1 MKRFIFILTILLFA
15 NFNCAYAADS
25 TKAEIKAIKNVL
37 KSQIESANKYD
48 YDAFLKHFDTQ
59 YINSDGFPLEIY
71 SKLVQETWSSYS
83 NIQYGQQIK
92 HITITGNEAI
102 AEVVETANASVNSQ
116 YDLKGNLKSIAN
128 NIYFLKKIDNNWK
141 IVSDV
146 ILTEDTYL
154 AFGEMVHH
162 SPTLTVPYQ
171 ALANQNY
178 TATLEYIIPKETI
191 AIASLNQEKVT
202 FPQESA
208 KENYRRLPDDGI
220 LERFF
225 TANCDNTNEYIIA
238 SVGLTRPV
246 FDNNDLEVKITGVAY
261 IIKRVNIVPENKFI
275 DKSALVPVNNATPKQ
290 EEVKDEAPE
299 KEEVSAD
306 AKEEVVEVIT
316 PTIVEKPVPEAVK
329 EPKKTFNIKDL
340 FKREKK
346 EQKEKQPKEKKVKQ
360 EKNND
365 SETSTEANLATKKEL
380 KQKVKKTKRIKEVK
394 TETKN
399 KTPKEK
405 KIKQKKPKST
415 KGTFSPT
422 PVDIPTTV
430 TKKEVE

>member
-1 MKRFIFILTILLFA
+1 MFA

-25 TKAEIKAIKNVL
+25 TKAEIKAVKNVL
-37 KSQIESANKYD
+37 KSQIESANKYN

-92 HITITGNEAI
+92 HITITGNDAI

-128 NIYFLKKIDNNWK
+128 NIYFLKKVDNNWK

-290 EEVKDEAPE
+290 EEIKDENKEETPE

-316 PTIVEKPVPEAVK
+316 PTIVEKPTPETVK
-329 EPKKTFNIKDL
+329 EPKKNFNIKDL

-360 EKNND
+360 EKKNV

-380 KQKVKKTKRIKEVK
+380 KQKVKKTKKIKEVK
-394 TETKN
+394 TETKT